1 MLILVRSIVIMII
14 IISFFPI
21 SLIKFGDVSAQG
33 PESITDDVDALSDKG
48 AGLDSLGQYEE
59 AIEYYD
65 TALAI
70 DPNHVNA
77 LYNKGVALG
86 NLGRYQ
92 DAIEYYDKVLALEP
106 NNVGALN
113 NKANAIVSLGESC
126 PPGEELNS
134 GTGVCE
140 PQPVTIPP
148 DTEPAP
154 QNETEPTPPPTLPT
168 EPTPPPTLPTEPTPP
183 PTLPTEPTPPPTLPT
198 EPTPPPTLPTSPAP
212 IDEGEGDC
220 PGDLE
225 FNPDNSECECPLGS
239 LRDGDECFP
248 DVEGGG
254 GDEEGGG
261 GDEEGGG
268 GDEEGGGG
276 DEEGGGG
283 DEEGGGGDEED
294 GVQPVVYQEAQ
305 LLAQT
310 TYDFLNGAEIESVSG
325 NPAINIEQSIK
336 LYDRA
341 LSISPNDVDIL
352 VNKGVAFLKLNRY
365 QEANQVFDQALSI
378 DPQHVGCLYN
388 KGVVLEKLGKS
399 TEAAE
404 YKDRAQSI
412 DPTYAGESINK
423 PPAVSE
429 LKSVF

>member
-1 MLILVRSIVIMII
+1 MII

-21 SLIKFGDVSAQG
+21 PLIKFGDVSAQG

-70 DPNHVNA
+70 DPNYVNA

-92 DAIEYYDKVLALEP
+92 DAIKYYDKVLALEP

-154 QNETEPTPPPTLPT
+154 QNDTEPTPPPTLPT
-168 EPTPPPTLPTEPTPP
+168 GA
-183 PTLPTEPTPPPTLPT
+183 
-198 EPTPPPTLPTSPAP
+198 TPPPTLPTSPAP
-212 IDEGEGDC
+212 VDEGEGDC

-225 FNPDNSECECPLGS
+225 FNPDNGECECPLGS

-248 DVEGGG
+248 DV
-254 GDEEGGG
+254 
-261 GDEEGGG
+261 EGGG

-378 DPQHVGCLYN
+378 DPEHVGCLYN

-399 TEAAE
+399 TEAIE